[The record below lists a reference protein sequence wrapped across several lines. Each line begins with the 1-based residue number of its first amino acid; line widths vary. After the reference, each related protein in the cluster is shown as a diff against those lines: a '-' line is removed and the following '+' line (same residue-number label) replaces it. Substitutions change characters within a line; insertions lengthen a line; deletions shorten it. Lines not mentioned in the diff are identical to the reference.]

1 MEEQY
6 LEAHEVTTFS
16 AASFPSAR
24 NRCSAP
30 PVDSDWAY
38 GVFDCFSDCS
48 VCCLTCWCPCVTFG
62 RIAEIIDKRSSSCRV
77 NGAIYCAIWLSGCAF
92 LYSCAYRFK
101 MRKQYHLEES
111 PCRDSLVHF
120 FCEGCALCQEYR
132 ELLSRGINMSQG
144 WQGNGDVQNREMSSI
159 TTAPEHLKLN
169 EAALETSAN
178 SGSVRENNLSI
189 KTEEQESPIEQVKI
203 APVQG
208 YKHTNRKEETCPE
221 KKLNIPTSHA
231 SDAGNL
237 TELLSEVTFLK
248 EKNRR
253 METELKE
260 MQERYS
266 EISLKFAEVEGERQK
281 LVMTVRNLKNGKK
294 N

>member
-1 MEEQY
+1 MTSFERSEVNVSTGSGNNEIENVEPNSASCGFKQKRKTSIAWNY
-6 LEAHEVTTFS
+6 LT
-16 AASFPSAR
+16 
-24 NRCSAP
+24 
-30 PVDSDWAY
+30 
-38 GVFDCFSDCS
+38 
-48 VCCLTCWCPCVTFG
+48 
-62 RIAEIIDKRSSSCRV
+62 K
-77 NGAIYCAIWLSGCAF
+77 
-92 LYSCAYRFK
+92 
-101 MRKQYHLEES
+101 
-111 PCRDSLVHF
+111 
-120 FCEGCALCQEYR
+120 
-132 ELLSRGINMSQG
+132 
-144 WQGNGDVQNREMSSI
+144 
-159 TTAPEHLKLN
+159 EHLKLN
-169 EAALETSAN
+169 EVALETSAN
-178 SGSVRENNLSI
+178 SGSVRGKNLSI
-189 KTEEQESPIEQVKI
+189 KTEEQESTIEQVKI
-203 APVQG
+203 APVHG